1 VLEPPVLCVYD
12 DERVL
17 GVEVRVVVVVERA
30 GVVVVTLERDEVP
43 LLVPLVVLRVLEPLV
58 PCVYDDER
66 VLGVVVRV
74 VVVVERAGVV
84 VVTLERDE
92 VPLFVPLVVLRVLE
106 PLVLCVYDDERV
118 LGVAVLRV
126 EVAVVLRE
134 LPPVLCE

>member
-1 VLEPPVLCVYD
+1 MLEPPVLCVYD

-17 GVEVRVVVVVERA
+17 GVE
-30 GVVVVTLERDEVP
+30 
-43 LLVPLVVLRVLEPLV
+43 
-58 PCVYDDER
+58 
-66 VLGVVVRV
+66 VRV

>member
-17 GVEVRVVVVVERA
+17 GVE
-30 GVVVVTLERDEVP
+30 
-43 LLVPLVVLRVLEPLV
+43 
-58 PCVYDDER
+58 
-66 VLGVVVRV
+66 VRV

>member
-1 VLEPPVLCVYD
+1 MLEPPVLCVYD

-58 PCVYDDER
+58 
-66 VLGVVVRV
+66 
-74 VVVVERAGVV
+74 
-84 VVTLERDE
+84 
-92 VPLFVPLVVLRVLE
+92 
-106 PLVLCVYDDERV
+106 LCVYDDERV

>member
-58 PCVYDDER
+58 
-66 VLGVVVRV
+66 
-74 VVVVERAGVV
+74 
-84 VVTLERDE
+84 
-92 VPLFVPLVVLRVLE
+92 
-106 PLVLCVYDDERV
+106 LCVYDDERV